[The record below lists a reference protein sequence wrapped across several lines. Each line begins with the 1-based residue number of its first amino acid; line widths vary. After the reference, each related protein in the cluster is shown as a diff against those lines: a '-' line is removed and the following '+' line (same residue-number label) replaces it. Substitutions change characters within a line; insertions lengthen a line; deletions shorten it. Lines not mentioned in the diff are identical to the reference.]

1 MKKTSHLPHLSAL
14 VRERL
19 AALDATQ
26 LPAAALTQI
35 ERDVLTA
42 CQRAVFRTVTGPRIG
57 RTVAAA
63 LAAPAAIEGRKGAQ
77 APLPSSLPAPKAREG
92 VAGLTQIPEGDGIVS
107 DAAGVS
113 NQPPTEAA

>member
-19 AALDATQ
+19 ASLDATK
-26 LPAAALTQI
+26 LPAAAMAQI
-35 ERDVLTA
+35 ERDALMA
-42 CQRAVFRTVTGPRIG
+42 CRRAVERAVTAPRIG
-57 RTVAAA
+57 RAVVAA
-63 LAAPAAIEGRKGAQ
+63 LAAPADTQGCKGGT
-77 APLPSSLPAPKAREG
+77 PLPSSFQPRIVGES

-113 NQPPTEAA
+113 NQPPKEAA